1 MKKNLITFL
10 LTIISITANAQC
22 KYCNT
27 YEDFLADRW
36 QELDTIY
43 CDSHSKTRQLWWG
56 GNDYKLTTGEKAI
69 DKILKKKAFAV
80 MRDDTLYVNCRNLRY
95 ENTRFGNGYTKAMR
109 IGQRS
114 LLFVNKIIGSE
125 AQGNVMRSQFLFGV
139 IGSMITASEQ
149 MEQQVCYVI
158 SFGANNNGEIS
169 IRLIDDR
176 LVEQMITDAHHYDL
190 YDEFY
195 AEKDPEKRLLAKHV
209 IPILEKAGLFS
220 QYLKKQH

>member
-1 MKKNLITFL
+1 
-10 LTIISITANAQC
+10 
-22 KYCNT
+22 
-27 YEDFLADRW
+27 
-36 QELDTIY
+36 
-43 CDSHSKTRQLWWG
+43 
-56 GNDYKLTTGEKAI
+56 
-69 DKILKKKAFAV
+69 
-80 MRDDTLYVNCRNLRY
+80 MRGDTLYVNCRNLRY
-95 ENTRFGNGYTKAMR
+95 ENTCFGNGYTKAMR

-125 AQGNVMRSQFLFGV
+125 ASSDVMRSQFLFGV

-149 MEQQVCYVI
+149 MDQQVCYVI
-158 SFGANNNGEIS
+158 SFGANSNGEIG

-176 LVEQMITDAHHYDL
+176 LVEQMINDARHNDL

-195 AEKDPEKRLLAKHV
+195 AERDPEKRLLAKHV

>member
-1 MKKNLITFL
+1 MKKKLITFL
-10 LTIISITANAQC
+10 LTIIAIGANAQC

-56 GNDYKLTTGEKAI
+56 GNDFKLTTGDKATN
-69 DKILKKKAFAV
+69 KILKKKAFAV
-80 MRDDTLYVNCRNLRY
+80 MRGDTLYVNCRNLRY

-149 MEQQVCYVI
+149 MDQQVCYVI
-158 SFGANNNGEIS
+158 SFGANSDGEIG

-176 LVEQMITDAHHYDL
+176 LVEQMIADAHHYDL

-220 QYLKKQH
+220 QYIKNQQ

>member
-1 MKKNLITFL
+1 MKKKLITFL
-10 LTIISITANAQC
+10 LTIIAISANAQC

-27 YEDFLADRW
+27 YEDFIADRW
-36 QELDTIY
+36 QKLDTIY

-176 LVEQMITDAHHYDL
+176 LMEQMINDARHNDL

-195 AEKDPEKRLLAKHV
+195 AERDPEKRLLAKHV

>member
-10 LTIISITANAQC
+10 LTIIAITANAQC

-43 CDSHSKTRQLWWG
+43 CDSHSKTRQIWWG
-56 GNDYKLTTGEKAI
+56 GNDYKLTTEDKATN
-69 DKILKKKAFAV
+69 KILKKKAFAV
-80 MRDDTLYVNCRNLRY
+80 MRGDTLYVNCRNLRY
-95 ENTRFGNGYTKAMR
+95 ENTCFGNGYTKAMR

-125 AQGNVMRSQFLFGV
+125 ASSDVMRSRFLFGV
-139 IGSMITASEQ
+139 IGSMVTIRDQ

-158 SFGANNNGEIS
+158 SFGANSNGEIG

-176 LVEQMITDAHHYDL
+176 LVEQMINDARHNDL

-195 AEKDPEKRLLAKHV
+195 AERDPEKRLLAKHV

-220 QYLKKQH
+220 QYLKNQH